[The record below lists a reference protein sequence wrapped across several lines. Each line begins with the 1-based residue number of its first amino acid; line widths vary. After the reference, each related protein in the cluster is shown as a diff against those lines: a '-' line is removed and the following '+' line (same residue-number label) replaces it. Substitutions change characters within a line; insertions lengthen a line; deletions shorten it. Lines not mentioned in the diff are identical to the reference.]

1 MRKPDA
7 VPSGCT
13 QPIKISQPN
22 WLLWL
27 ISLAFFL
34 VAMIVVALISSGA
47 LARLAVDPRI
57 IWGFDTREI
66 WYLVGLLL
74 IVSLATF
81 EAHEQL
87 HRLSAKGLG
96 LEPVYRRLDG
106 HVVIQET
113 WISRR
118 ELNLMTAA
126 PIFVIQVPTLVIF
139 IFSSGTIGD
148 IAEITFILNAGFIA
162 KDISDII
169 FNLRLPRETQFWMS
183 DLGGEAVAYFSSP
196 DHDLG

>member
-1 MRKPDA
+1 
-7 VPSGCT
+7 
-13 QPIKISQPN
+13 
-22 WLLWL
+22 
-27 ISLAFFL
+27 
-34 VAMIVVALISSGA
+34 MI
-47 LARLAVDPRI
+47 
-57 IWGFDTREI
+57 FDFTTRQSI
-66 WYLVGLLL
+66 YLVGLLL
-74 IVSLATF
+74 TVLLTTF
-81 EAHEQL
+81 EVHEQL
-87 HRLSAKGLG
+87 HRLAAKVLD
-96 LEPVYRRLDG
+96 LEPVYRRLKG
-106 HVVIQET
+106 YVVIQET